1 MLRDWE
7 DSGQEYE
14 PKTVKSAYRINCES
28 TFAYLFGIDLLTNE
42 FIWLN
47 IAKDGNSRVAGD
59 TTLSFLTDYFH
70 LTEIMNMYDFFSM
83 MAEKIVDDPMEA
95 DVIVTDHEIE
105 GAVEA
110 EIIREYDLEKIRA
123 LMETVK

>member
-1 MLRDWE
+1 MDQRSDI
-7 DSGQEYE
+7 
-14 PKTVKSAYRINCES
+14 RICI
-28 TFAYLFGIDLLTNE
+28 GIP
-42 FIWLN
+42 
-47 IAKDGNSRVAGD
+47 
-59 TTLSFLTDYFH
+59 
-70 LTEIMNMYDFFSM
+70 TEIMNMYDFFSM

-110 EIIREYDLEKIRA
+110 EIIREYDFEKIRA